1 MKKSSEDDD
10 FALFE
15 KAEQTL
21 HKKYGPL
28 KETNNPVPTK
38 EPPKPSK
45 ISPQKRIETE
55 TNHHTYVP
63 PMPKNYYEKKT
74 PENKTSYQQKPIVS
88 ENTKPEISPEDKQK
102 QYVFVINPGPY
113 MAVVLKCYS

>member
-1 MKKSSEDDD
+1 MGQHNNHPVATKKKSSEDDD

-28 KETNNPVPTK
+28 KETNPVPTK

-55 TNHHTYVP
+55 THHYVP

-74 PENKTSYQQKPIVS
+74 PENNSSNNLYQQKPVS

-102 QYVFVINPGPY
+102 QLANR
-113 MAVVLKCYS
+113 K